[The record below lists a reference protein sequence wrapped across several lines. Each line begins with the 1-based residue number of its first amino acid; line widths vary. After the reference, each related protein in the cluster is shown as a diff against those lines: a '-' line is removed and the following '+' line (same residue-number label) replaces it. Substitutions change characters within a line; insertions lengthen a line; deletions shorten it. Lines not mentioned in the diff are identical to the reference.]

1 MANNANYS
9 VSGKGT
15 YDSSQA
21 VEGMNEQTTAAE
33 QAAAAQEALDG
44 RIKILQG
51 SVGILGGALEATV
64 GALALSSSVSKKATE
79 AFEAAAVGVIAFAD
93 GASRTITGVKD
104 LQEGLVKLSS
114 TSKLAA
120 NASKILGKGITLA
133 TGPVGLIIT
142 GIGILTGILFALR
155 DKVEIVGRAFEVLGN
170 VWTSFVE
177 AIGLGAT
184 EEEKFAA
191 AQAELVPGLEREL
204 KLLKAQG
211 ASVDDLIKKE
221 RELLT
226 AKRNALE
233 VGTEEY
239 KNAQNDLDVFNAQ
252 VETDRKNK
260 EAAAEEERRKKRAE
274 ASKKR
279 QEEIKR
285 EQEKQLAA
293 EQAYLQMLDDL
304 RKKYEAEDAAR
315 QVELSDALDA
325 IFQSRLTAQEQ
336 EVNSVYDK
344 YFQLQD
350 AAEGNAEAMAVLEE
364 GMQAEITAIN
374 TKYSEER
381 IKNAEIEADAILQS
395 RMALAAGIGDA
406 IGALGSLFEKGTAA
420 SKTAALAEIAINTA
434 IGFVNALTIAQK
446 TSQAAGP
453 GAALAFPI
461 FYATQV
467 AAVLGA
473 VAAAKNVLAET
484 PGGSG
489 GGTPTKPTSM
499 GVPSGVPSGPGRAPT
514 LSIPGIGTGNQ
525 QGGSVRA
532 YVVTGDVT
540 SGQQAEAQINR
551 RRTL

>member
-21 VEGMNEQTTAAE
+21 VEGMNAQTTAAE

-51 SVGILGGALEATV
+51 SVGILGGAIEATV
-64 GALALSSSVSKKATE
+64 GALALSNSVSKKATE
-79 AFEAAAVGVIAFAD
+79 AFEGAAIGVIAFAD
-93 GASRTITGVKD
+93 GASRTLTGVKD

-120 NASKILGKGITLA
+120 NASKLLGKAITVA
-133 TGPVGLIIT
+133 TGPVGLIIAGVT
-142 GIGILTGILFALR
+142 ALGAILFALR
-155 DKVEIVGRAFEVLGN
+155 DKVEIVGKAFDALGN
-170 VWTSFVE
+170 LWTSFVE

-191 AQAELVPGLEREL
+191 AQAALVPGLEREL

-211 ASVDDLIKKE
+211 ASTDELIAKQ
-221 RELLT
+221 RELLK
-226 AKRNALE
+226 AKRDALE

-239 KNAQNDLDVFNAQ
+239 KNAQNEIDVFDAQ
-252 VETDRKNK
+252 VETDRRAKE
-260 EAAAEEERRKKRAE
+260 EAAAEERRKKRQEAAKKAAE
-274 ASKKR
+274 DK
-279 QEEIKR
+279 KR

-315 QVELSDALDA
+315 QVELAAQIDA
-325 IFQSRLTAQEQ
+325 IYQSRLTQEEQ
-336 EVNSVYDK
+336 EVNAVYDK

-350 AAEGNAEAMAVLEE
+350 AAAGNAEAMAVLEE
-364 GMQAEITAIN
+364 GMQAELTAIGE
-374 TKYSEER
+374 KYSDER
-381 IKNAEIEADAILQS
+381 IKNAQAESDAILQS

-406 IGALGSLFEKGTAA
+406 IGALGALFEKGTAA

-461 FYATQV
+461 FYASQV

-484 PGGSG
+484 PGGSE
-489 GGTPTKPTSM
+489 GGTPKPPTATGSP
-499 GVPSGVPSGPGRAPT
+499 GAVPSGPGRAPT
-514 LSIPGIGTGNQ
+514 LSIPGVGGTQ
-525 QGGSVRA
+525 QGGAVRA